1 MKIIGLTGSIGSGK
15 STVAELVAEFGI
27 PVIDTDKIGH
37 QLLEEDTGVRSAL
50 LQHFGDNIMDT
61 DGKVDRATLASLVFG
76 NPQALTFLNTLLHP
90 QIRQKLKQWLNN
102 QRGAGV
108 ELVLVEVPLLIETG
122 WTDMFDF
129 IWVTTAPR
137 EVILSR
143 LAAKGMT
150 PEAISARFKSQLSD
164 IERFKHAHS
173 IIDTNANLENIK
185 TTLAQLLS
193 DIETK
198 KS

>member
-15 STVAELVAEFGI
+15 STVAGLVAEFGI

-61 DGKVDRATLASLVFG
+61 DGKIDRTTLASLVFS

-173 IIDTNANLENIK
+173 IIDTNASLENIK